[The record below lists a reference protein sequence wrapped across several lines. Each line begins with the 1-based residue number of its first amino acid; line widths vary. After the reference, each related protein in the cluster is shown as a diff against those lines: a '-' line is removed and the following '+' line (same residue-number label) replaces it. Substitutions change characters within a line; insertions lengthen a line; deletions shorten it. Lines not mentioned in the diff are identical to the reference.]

1 MCVGGS
7 NGAWMCVCVC
17 VPVWSPEDWLWVLS
31 FNTVYLSFWG
41 KVSRWTSSSR
51 LWSHKDLPAS
61 TFLLLELQVCIAEP
75 GFYVRVARGSSQVM
89 LCGKHF
95 AHWPIFPA
103 PRVISKEKPHMF
115 PNKSVYFSFLFF
127 IFSPFFGLMS
137 ASEIAAAS
145 SLHAFEDFN

>member
-1 MCVGGS
+1 MDV
-7 NGAWMCVCVC
+7 CVCVC
-17 VPVWSPEDWLWVLS
+17 LCGALKVDFGYFPSTLSTLVFEAGSLAEPVHQDYEVTRIFLPPPSYCWNCKYVLLNLA
-31 FNTVYLSFWG
+31 FMWG
-41 KVSRWTSSSR
+41 
-51 LWSHKDLPAS
+51 
-61 TFLLLELQVCIAEP
+61 LLEVQ
-75 GFYVRVARGSSQVM
+75 ARSC
-89 LCGKHF
+89 LCGKRF